1 MYCAIIGDL
10 IKFKDIIPSERKAL
24 QEKLEKQSGVFR

>member
-10 IKFKDIIPSERKAL
+10 IKSKDIIPSERKAL
-24 QEKLEKQSGVFR
+24 QEKLEKQSGDF